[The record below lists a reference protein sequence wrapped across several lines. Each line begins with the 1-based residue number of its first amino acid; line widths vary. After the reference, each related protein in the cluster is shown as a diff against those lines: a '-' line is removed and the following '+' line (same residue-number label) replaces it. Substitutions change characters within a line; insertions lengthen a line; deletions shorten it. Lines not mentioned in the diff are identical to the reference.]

1 MWHLSLHWLFL
12 RLSWNGLH
20 TCTDPCLL
28 SWQLFTRTY
37 VVFTTTSEINIWH
50 RCYFQTL
57 PASRQWFENK
67 NHPDLKDAK
76 CLSSSEIFFC
86 CLSFVI
92 LNSKLQRSMW
102 CRVWQ
107 RIHVP
112 VWLQLPDLRR
122 VLQRLWISVHHKW
135 DVSPLIPTPQ
145 PRQPLYV
152 RLNSTMQSCYTLK
165 PCCLCVCDR
174 KLVSRPLW
182 RKLQKR
188 SAVHLRRW
196 LCEVQSVLFRFQG
209 RVRCTRWVIAD
220 NSSMMCVCVLTARHS
235 EQQHNIWTSDPGFSK
250 PSNWSWL

>member
-92 LNSKLQRSMW
+92 ILNSKLQRSMW

-165 PCCLCVCDR
+165 PCCLCVCATENSCR
-174 KLVSRPLW
+174 GRCGENF
-182 RKLQKR
+182 KR
-188 SAVHLRRW
+188 GR
-196 LCEVQSVLFRFQG
+196 LCT
-209 RVRCTRWVIAD
+209 CDAD
-220 NSSMMCVCVLTARHS
+220 CVKYNQCC
-235 EQQHNIWTSDPGFSK
+235 SDFKAECDAPGES
-250 PSNWSWL
+250 